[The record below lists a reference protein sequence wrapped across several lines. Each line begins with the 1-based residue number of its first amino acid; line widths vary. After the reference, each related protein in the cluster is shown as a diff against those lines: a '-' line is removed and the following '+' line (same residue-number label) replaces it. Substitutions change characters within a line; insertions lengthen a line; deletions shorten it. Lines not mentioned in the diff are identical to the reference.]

1 MATVLDKEQ
10 TEAQKYFRITER
22 FKTDGVEHNLYI
34 GASISSSKP
43 FDLIYLNNLRLWQFQ
58 TLCKMELEHHNLK
71 SALPYELDVTSLI

>member
-10 TEAQKYFRITER
+10 TEAQIYFRITEDL
-22 FKTDGVEHNLYI
+22 KQMESSITSILSLYF
-34 GASISSSKP
+34 SSKP

-58 TLCKMELEHHNLK
+58 TLCKMELEHHTLK